1 MRSIKHKI
9 LLAFIAMVTVSLS
22 IVGIIS
28 ASLNYSSTVNTLDQ
42 TMRQVA
48 SLAGDRIAHEL
59 NEYKNVAYETGSIAR
74 LADPDRPVADKKKIV
89 DQRAS
94 TYHFQYGDII
104 GMDGR
109 SIFDGTDYN
118 DRVYYQESMK
128 GSAYV
133 SDPLLD
139 RVTNQSAVIISAPL
153 WENGIPNTRVIGVV
167 YYVPQASFLTDIV
180 STINISPNSRA
191 QIVDASGKIIAHV
204 DSQYMDMN
212 MIELARQNADYK
224 GIASLLS
231 EQIKGATGFGQYTL
245 EGVGKFLSYA
255 PISGTPDWSVSVFA
269 PKGDFLKETSQGIVI
284 VMVIMA
290 VFLLLSV
297 ATAFGLSEI
306 ICKPVR
312 LCANRLRLMAEGD
325 FSSPVP
331 ESSAKDETGALLRD
345 LKQCVNTT
353 QDTIQDVSYH
363 MGEIA
368 KGNLTTAVDR
378 DYHGDFSGL
387 AVSMRHIIDALNTT
401 MRNIQLS
408 AEQVSAGSEQVSI
421 GSQALSQG
429 AQEQASSV
437 EQLAATAGEI
447 SGRVEENAKS
457 AHAASEKARETAAEL
472 ERGKQDMG
480 QMMQAMDRIGKSSEE
495 INKIIKTISDIAF
508 QTNILSLN
516 ASVEAARAGSAGKG
530 FAVVASEVKQLSEK
544 SSEAAKN
551 TTALIA
557 NSVQAVE
564 EGKNIANHTAE
575 SLSKIIRSSE
585 EAARLVH
592 LISKATRQQAD
603 DLVQVMTGIDQVSTV
618 VQTTSATAEEAAAS
632 SEQLSSQAQNM
643 HNLVRQ
649 FHLKDQDTAW

>member
-9 LLAFIAMVTVSLS
+9 LLAFIVMVTVSLS

-74 LADPDRPVADKKKIV
+74 LADPDRSVADKKKIV

-94 TYHFQYGDII
+94 TYNFQYGDII

-128 GSAYV
+128 GNTYV

-153 WENGIPNTRVIGVV
+153 WENGIPNTKVIGVV

-255 PISGTPDWSVSVFA
+255 PISGTPGWSVSVFA

-284 VMVIMA
+284 VIVIMA

-297 ATAFGLSEI
+297 ATAFGLAEI
-306 ICKPVR
+306 ICKPIR

-353 QDTIQDVSYH
+353 QDTIRDVSYH

-408 AEQVSAGSEQVSI
+408 AEQVSIGSEQVSV

-447 SGRVEENAKS
+447 SGRVEENAKG

-480 QMMQAMDRIGKSSEE
+480 QMMESMDRIGKSSEE

-603 DLVQVMTGIDQVSTV
+603 DLIQVMTGIDQVSTV

-643 HNLVRQ
+643 HDLVRQ
-649 FHLKDQDTAW
+649 FHLKDQDTTR